1 MEQALPSMKLSTVWE
16 RNCTAFTNRKRCVI
30 NQGGT
35 SSGKT
40 WSILQLLI
48 IVAAYAR
55 DRLLISVVSES
66 LPHLKRGCIRD
77 FRAIMGGAFDNAR
90 WNRTDTIYSFDRAT
104 LEFFPADQHPGM
116 RGGRRDILFINECNN
131 VTREAFDELDVR
143 TRRCTIL
150 DYNPVAEFWAM
161 ELPRLPGQRISTA
174 RIVTRRSMCRRRS
187 WSGSSCGAA
196 ATRTGGAV
204 YGMGKVGAAEGLVH
218 PVFHAVDAMPEGGNV
233 IYGLD
238 FGYANDP
245 TALVRCVVK
254 GDELYCDELLYEAGL
269 TNRQIALRLEALG
282 ARKGYDG
289 IVADAAEPKSIDE
302 IKLYGWNIRPAVKG
316 PDSVRQGIDRVN
328 QYRQF

>member
-1 MEQALPSMKLSTVWE
+1 
-16 RNCTAFTNRKRCVI
+16 
-30 NQGGT
+30 
-35 SSGKT
+35 
-40 WSILQLLI
+40 
-48 IVAAYAR
+48 
-55 DRLLISVVSES
+55 
-66 LPHLKRGCIRD
+66 
-77 FRAIMGGAFDNAR
+77 
-90 WNRTDTIYSFDRAT
+90 
-104 LEFFPADQHPGM
+104 M

-161 ELPRLPGQRISTA
+161 ELPRLPGSAYIHSTYRDAQEYVPAAVVERIEL
-174 RIVTRRSMCRRRS
+174 RRGRDPNWWR
-187 WSGSSCGAA
+187 
-196 ATRTGGAV
+196 V
-204 YGMGKVGAAEGLVH
+204 YGMGEVGAAEGLVH

-282 ARKGYDG
+282 ARKGYDE

-302 IKLYGWNIRPAVKG
+302 IKLYGWNIR
-316 PDSVRQGIDRVN
+316 RR
-328 QYRQF
+328 